1 MKNSNN
7 SNIIL
12 ASDSYKF
19 TQWPMYPEG
28 IQKVSSYFE
37 ARDNAE
43 YNQTVFFGLQYY
55 LKKYLAG
62 QVVTREFIDEA
73 ADFAK
78 GHFGFDG
85 VFNRAGWEYI
95 LEEHDGYLP
104 IEIRAVAEGTV
115 VDNSNAL
122 MTVVNT
128 DDNCAWLTNYLETI
142 LSQIWYTCTVA
153 SASYEA
159 NVIIKQYLKDSADS
173 LDGLPFM
180 LHDFGYRGCTSQ
192 EAAALGSSAHLINFK
207 GSDTPAA
214 FSLLRDYYSQKNMP
228 MFSVVATEHSV
239 MTAEGPEGEF
249 KIVDRL
255 LTMFP
260 SGVLSVVSDSYDIYN
275 ACREYGTTFKERI
288 LNRAGVFVVRPDS
301 GNPVSVSLACLE
313 ILAENFGTT
322 LNSKGYK
329 VLPSQ
334 IRVLWGDG
342 IVNRDVNKILEA
354 LNEYG
359 WSAENIVFGMG
370 GGLLQKCNRDTQR
383 FAFKCS
389 AQKVNNEW
397 KDVYKNPM
405 HGGKASKKGQLSLVQ
420 HEGIFKT
427 VPLGSAPE
435 SSDLLIPVFRNGK
448 ILKEYTFE
456 EIRENVKY

>member
-1 MKNSNN
+1 MKDF
-7 SNIIL
+7 NIIL

-19 TQWPMYPEG
+19 TQWPMYPDG
-28 IQKVSSYFE
+28 VQNVYSYFE
-37 ARDNAE
+37 ARDGAK
-43 YNQTVFFGLQYY
+43 YGQTVFFGLQYY
-55 LKKYLAG
+55 MKKYLEG

-85 VFNRAGWEYI
+85 IFNKSGWEYI

-128 DDNCAWLTNYLETI
+128 DEKCAWLTNYLETL

-159 NVIIKQYLKDSADS
+159 KSIIKQYMKDSADS
-173 LDGLPFM
+173 LDRLPFM

-192 EAAALGSSAHLINFK
+192 EAAALGGAAHLINFK

-214 FSLLRDYYSQKNMP
+214 FPLLRDYYGQKDMP

-260 SGVLSVVSDSYDIYN
+260 CGVLSVVSDSYDIYN
-275 ACREYGTTFKERI
+275 ACREYGTTFKDRI
-288 LNRAGVFVVRPDS
+288 MARDGVFVVRPDS
-301 GNPVSVSLACLE
+301 GDPSSVSLECLK
-313 ILAENFGTT
+313 ILGEHFGTT
-322 LNSKGYK
+322 VNSKGYN
-329 VLPSQ
+329 VLPAQ

-342 IVNRDVNKILEA
+342 INNDGIVDILSTLESF
-354 LNEYG
+354 G
-359 WSAENIVFGMG
+359 WSAENMVFGMG

-389 AQKVNNEW
+389 AQKVNGEW

-405 HGGKASKKGQLSLVQ
+405 HGGKASKKGQLSLIQ
-420 HEGIFKT
+420 SEGVFKT
-427 VPLGSAPE
+427 VPYGSIPE
-435 SSDLLIPVFRNGK
+435 GQDLLIPVFRNGK
-448 ILKEYTFE
+448 ILKEYTFG